1 MRILIVDDEAL
12 ARSYL
17 AEQLAAFP
25 EVTIVGQAANGFEAV
40 KLVDE
45 LSPELVLLDIQ
56 MPKLSGFEVLELL
69 GERAPAVIFVT
80 AYDEFALR
88 AFEVHAVDYLL
99 KPVEPPRLKAALERA
114 TARLKNTA
122 ASPAPSAQT
131 TQALLTAARPPGA
144 RLDRVLIRE
153 DSKVLVLPVDR
164 LDYIEAQDD
173 YLWFNAD
180 GKRHR
185 KQQTMSD
192 LESQLDAA
200 RFVRIHRSY
209 LLNIDRLSRLEL
221 YSKDSWLAILTS
233 GAHLPVSRAGH
244 ARLKELI
251 S

>member
-1 MRILIVDDEAL
+1 MRILIVDDETL
-12 ARSYL
+12 ARAYL
-17 AEQLAAFP
+17 VEQLAGVAGA
-25 EVTIVGQAANGFEAV
+25 EVVGQAANGFEAV

-45 LSPELVLLDIQ
+45 LSPDLVLLDIQ

-99 KPVEPPRLKAALERA
+99 KPVEPPRLKSALERA
-114 TARLKNTA
+114 DARLRNGA
-122 ASPAPSAQT
+122 ALPASAQS
-131 TQALLTAARPPGA
+131 TQALIAATRPPGA

-153 DSKVLVLPVDR
+153 ESKVLVLPVEK

-192 LESQLDAA
+192 LETQLDPT

>member
-17 AEQLAAFP
+17 KEQLTALGAVGDDKI
-25 EVTIVGQAANGFEAV
+25 EIVGEAANGFEAV
-40 KLVDE
+40 KLVEE
-45 LSPELVLLDIQ
+45 LAPDVALLDIQ
-56 MPKLSGFEVLELL
+56 MPKLSGFEVLDLL
-69 GERAPAVIFVT
+69 GERAPAIVFTT
-80 AYDEFALR
+80 AYDEYALR

-99 KPVEPPRLKAALERA
+99 KPVEPPRLRAALERVRDRLKHH
-114 TARLKNTA
+114 TARL
-122 ASPAPSAQT
+122 PAQE
-131 TQALLTAARPPGA
+131 LLAAARPSGA
-144 RLDRVLIRE
+144 RLDRILIRE
-153 DSKVLVLPVDR
+153 EARVLILPVDK
-164 LDYIEAQDD
+164 LDYVEAQDD
-173 YLWFNAD
+173 YLWFNAE

-192 LESQLDAA
+192 LESQLDPQ

-244 ARLKELI
+244 ARLKELMR
-251 S
+251 

>member
-1 MRILIVDDEAL
+1 V
-12 ARSYL
+12 
-17 AEQLAAFP
+17 
-25 EVTIVGQAANGFEAV
+25 
-40 KLVDE
+40 
-45 LSPELVLLDIQ
+45 
-56 MPKLSGFEVLELL
+56 
-69 GERAPAVIFVT
+69 FVT

-99 KPVEPPRLKAALERA
+99 KPVEPPRLKSALERTA
-114 TARLKNTA
+114 ARLQNKSA
-122 ASPAPSAQT
+122 VPAPAQS
-131 TQALLTAARPPGA
+131 QALAAAARPPGA

-153 DSKVLVLPVDR
+153 ESKVLVLPVEK

-192 LESQLDAA
+192 LESQLDPA

>member
-17 AEQLAAFP
+17 CEQLAAFP
-25 EVTIVGQAANGFEAV
+25 DVTIVGQAANGFEAV

-45 LSPELVLLDIQ
+45 LSPDLVLLDIQ

-69 GERAPAVIFVT
+69 GERAPAVVFVT

-88 AFEVHAVDYLL
+88 AFEIHAVDYLL
-99 KPVEPPRLKAALERA
+99 KPVEPPRLKSALERA
-114 TARLKNTA
+114 TARLQNKSA
-122 ASPAPSAQT
+122 APVAPAQS
-131 TQALLTAARPPGA
+131 QALAAAARPPGA

-153 DSKVLVLPVDR
+153 DSKVLVLPVEK

-192 LESQLDAA
+192 LESQLDPA